1 MNNNILV
8 ILTIIIT
15 SLLLRFCIFSQIKY
29 FPIYISVSNHNKYLI
44 AKLIRRYITCLLLKN
59 YVAHACTHV
68 LYQSQHNIICVWNE
82 DNDKSH
88 FAAITRTVRI
98 KYSRTT
104 IKLSMCIKSLH
115 YIIEHLI
122 LYPSKYL
129 ILCCMDELLLHI
141 PCSRKKNTS
150 FTETYILG

>member
-1 MNNNILV
+1 M
-8 ILTIIIT
+8 
-15 SLLLRFCIFSQIKY
+15 
-29 FPIYISVSNHNKYLI
+29 I

-88 FAAITRTVRI
+88 FAAITRTVHI

-104 IKLSMCIKSLH
+104 IKLSMCIKSL
-115 YIIEHLI
+115 
-122 LYPSKYL
+122 LYYRTPH
-129 ILCCMDELLLHI
+129 IVPIVFNTMLCGRTFTSHHPLH
-141 PCSRKKNTS
+141 SRKYIVHQNIIFC
-150 FTETYILG
+150 FTESITMDVQMAGFFSYICLCGEHFVHMMMSSAALGMKMILS